1 MRCDRQS
8 PCSACLRRGKP
19 SECIYSSSEQERKDA
34 VDYRPH
40 AGSQLARQ
48 RVARLEKLVT
58 QMRDQ
63 IRVMEQ
69 SSRQASGD
77 TAPLNEHLEDP
88 VLSLTPHYG
97 HVADSV
103 GKLSL
108 TDDHAIYIGST
119 HWGTIL
125 EEVSCLSRKSV
136 KYNLMTLFSRSK
148 ASKRTCPTTTR
159 TPA

>member
-19 SECIYSSSEQERKDA
+19 AECIYSSSEQERRDA

-40 AGSQLARQ
+40 AGKQLARQ
-48 RVARLEKLVT
+48 RVARLESLVT

-63 IRVMEQ
+63 MKAMEQ
-69 SSRQASGD
+69 SSHQASGHT
-77 TAPLNEHLEDP
+77 TAPVGSFHNRELNPAPHPEHL
-88 VLSLTPHYG
+88 
-97 HVADSV
+97 ADSV

-108 TDDHAIYIGST
+108 TDDRAVYTGST

-125 EEVSCLSRKSV
+125 EEVSYGSG
-136 KYNLMTLFSRSK
+136 NL
-148 ASKRTCPTTTR
+148 
-159 TPA
+159 

>member
-19 SECIYSSSEQERKDA
+19 AECTYSSSEQERKDA
-34 VDYRPH
+34 VDYRPR
-40 AGSQLARQ
+40 AGSQQARQ

-63 IRVMEQ
+63 MRVMEQ

-77 TAPLNEHLEDP
+77 TAPLNEHFEDSAP
-88 VLSLTPHYG
+88 RLAPHDG
-97 HVADSV
+97 HIADSV

-125 EEVSCLSRKSV
+125 EEVSCLSRVSV
-136 KYNLMTLFSRSK
+136 KYNLMKLFPDPKPQR
-148 ASKRTCPTTTR
+148 
-159 TPA
+159 

>member
-8 PCSACLRRGKP
+8 PCSACLRRGK
-19 SECIYSSSEQERKDA
+19 SAECIYSSSEQERKDA

-40 AGSQLARQ
+40 AGSQQARQ
-48 RVARLEKLVT
+48 RVTRLEKLVT

-63 IRVMEQ
+63 MNAMEQ
-69 SSRQASGD
+69 NPRKASAD
-77 TAPLNEHLEDP
+77 TAPLKEHFEDA
-88 VLSLTPHYG
+88 VLPLAPHDI

-108 TDDHAIYIGST
+108 TDDHAIYTGST

-125 EEVSCLSRKSV
+125 EEASRLFRKSA
-136 KYNLMTLFSRSK
+136 KSNLMTIFPVPK
-148 ASKRTCPTTTR
+148 PQK
-159 TPA
+159 